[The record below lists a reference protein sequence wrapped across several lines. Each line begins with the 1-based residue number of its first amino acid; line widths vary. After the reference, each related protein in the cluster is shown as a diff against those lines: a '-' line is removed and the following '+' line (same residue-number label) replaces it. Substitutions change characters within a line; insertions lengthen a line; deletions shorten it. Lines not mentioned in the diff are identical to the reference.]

1 MGVWMLMAAV
11 IAACAVRLRHARP
24 TLRGLRRSRSGEPCP
39 RPSAALV
46 LGMVEVAIR
55 QGASI
60 PVAVAAVG
68 DAVGGGVGAR
78 MRMASRSLRRGVAW
92 DEAWLVPCA
101 DDVDAGEVAGN
112 AADTGEV
119 AGDAV
124 GGVGGGGTADD
135 AECLR
140 LLRDAL
146 AESWRYGAS
155 PSERLRAAMESLDR
169 DERAAIERHAS
180 RLSVRLLAPTGL
192 CFLPAFIVIGVIPS
206 IVSFL

>member
-1 MGVWMLMAAV
+1 MGVWVLMAAV

-24 TLRGLRRSRSGEPCP
+24 TLRGLRRSRSGEPRP

-101 DDVDAGEVAGN
+101 DDVDAGEA
-112 AADTGEV
+112 
-119 AGDAV
+119 AGDAVGGV

-135 AECLR
+135 AACLR

-146 AESWRYGAS
+146 SESWRYGAS

>member
-78 MRMASRSLRRGVAW
+78 MRMASQALRRGVAW

-101 DDVDAGEVAGN
+101 DDVDAGEAAGH
-112 AADTGEV
+112 
-119 AGDAV
+119 AV

-135 AECLR
+135 AACLR

-155 PSERLRAAMESLDR
+155 PSERLRAAMEALDC

>member
-60 PVAVAAVG
+60 TVAVAAVG

-78 MRMASRSLRRGVAW
+78 MRMASQALRRGVAW

-101 DDVDAGEVAGN
+101 DDVDAADAGEA
-112 AADTGEV
+112 

-124 GGVGGGGTADD
+124 GGVGGVGGGGAADD
-135 AECLR
+135 AACLR

-155 PSERLRAAMESLDR
+155 PSERLRAAMEALDR